1 MSTHYDIAC
10 LDCRTEAGV
19 EFHTE
24 CRDKD
29 ALEHIVKNKTVF
41 AELANLSYS
50 YICVGGGRVET
61 DWLREHLEHE
71 LRVLSCYEDV
81 ETLATKHQKQN
92 SNHKNVKGES
102 P

>member
-1 MSTHYDIAC
+1 M
-10 LDCRTEAGV
+10 
-19 EFHTE
+19 EFHSE

-41 AELANLSYS
+41 AKLADLSYS
-50 YICVGGGRVET
+50 YLFIGGGRVET
-61 DWLREHLEHE
+61 YWLLEHLEHE

-81 ETLATKHQKQN
+81 ETLATEHQEQK
-92 SNHKNVKGES
+92 SGHKNVNGES